1 MYSGVSLMKT
11 KKRWTENCKYLLIVN
26 IFTLINTRDAIPLI
40 MTLPFQRK
48 NGSVYSFF
56 SLSIPVT
63 SIQAGAGF
71 LGRRKKSWGRVR
83 GEKERGPLLPAPP
96 LPFACSPCTARLKK
110 QCMLRRLHSKL
121 LEDIFLSNK
130 WRKECLIPMGFEPLI
145 DWNVFSSGVDLDH
158 QVAVKI
164 MVSKISCLLWQVF
177 SKSMMILALYIDS
190 QQEFIWL

>member
-1 MYSGVSLMKT
+1 MKT
-11 KKRWTENCKYLLIVN
+11 KKDEQKTVN
-26 IFTLINTRDAIPLI
+26 TLVNNFTLINTRDAIPLI

-121 LEDIFLSNK
+121 FEDIFLSNK

>member
-11 KKRWTENCKYLLIVN
+11 KKDEQKTVN
-26 IFTLINTRDAIPLI
+26 TLVNNFTLINTRDAIPLI

-121 LEDIFLSNK
+121 FEDIFLSNK

>member
-1 MYSGVSLMKT
+1 
-11 KKRWTENCKYLLIVN
+11 
-26 IFTLINTRDAIPLI
+26 
-40 MTLPFQRK
+40 MTLSFQRK

-96 LPFACSPCTARLKK
+96 LPFACSPCMARLKK
-110 QCMLRRLHSKL
+110 QFMLRRLHSKL

-130 WRKECLIPMGFEPLI
+130 WCKECLIPMGFEPLT

>member
-11 KKRWTENCKYLLIVN
+11 KKGEQKTVN
-26 IFTLINTRDAIPLI
+26 TLVNNFTLINTRDAIPLI

-96 LPFACSPCTARLKK
+96 LPFACSPCTARLKE

-158 QVAVKI
+158 QVTVKI

>member
-1 MYSGVSLMKT
+1 
-11 KKRWTENCKYLLIVN
+11 
-26 IFTLINTRDAIPLI
+26 

-96 LPFACSPCTARLKK
+96 LPFACSPCTARLKE
-110 QCMLRRLHSKL
+110 QCMLGRLHSKL

-130 WRKECLIPMGFEPLI
+130 WCKECLIPMGFEPLI

-158 QVAVKI
+158 QVTVKI